1 MKFSPCIDQCTKD
14 GSHCQGCGRSHKE
27 IQESKALVGAVAAH
41 LLKYGYEDPENFLTM
56 LNKKALKRLALL
68 KQEKV

>member
-27 IQESKALVGAVAAH
+27 IQESKALVGAVVGTLIKVWLRRSGK
-41 LLKYGYEDPENFLTM
+41 LLNH
-56 LNKKALKRLALL
+56 A
-68 KQEKV
+68 Q